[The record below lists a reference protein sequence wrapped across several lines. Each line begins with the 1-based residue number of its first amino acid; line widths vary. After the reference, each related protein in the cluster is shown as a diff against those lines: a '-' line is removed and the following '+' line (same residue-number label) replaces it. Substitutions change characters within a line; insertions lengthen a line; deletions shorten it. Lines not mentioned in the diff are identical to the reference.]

1 MLFRRVSGP
10 KRILFSGEVIEIEY
24 EHNFRNDWKKL
35 VRAWGLA
42 AFLVM
47 ILSISIPFPF
57 PGVHYLSASGSE
69 SLGTNTPYYSALYN
83 TYVYWS
89 ETLYASSV
97 SNYLTHISF
106 ESASLGSSSN
116 PAWTFG
122 VGVSGDNLT
131 ITQITS
137 SFIEFDAW
145 PSLSSL
151 ANIYFYYAGAVP
163 SEVIVGNVTI
173 SASGFLTNSSCTAPC
188 VLLNQ
193 NSGYIEILDT
203 QASAMNLVYPGAQP
217 TTSTT
222 STVSSQSSSAPPPP
236 VTTTVTTTAITTTF
250 VSTTQ
255 SSVTTVSTTNNPP
268 PVITTSTAQTKTIT
282 LTTAST
288 TSSTTTIET
297 TSSVLTSATLDHAS
311 SSSSTSSSTSITN
324 SSQSSS
330 SSTSSV
336 STSETSATSYTFT
349 KTTRAPAVSPFA
361 SMVVAIDSIP
371 FSKSATIVSQTSMIT
386 SLTLLA
392 TIAPFGV
399 RRLANAHDK
408 TESLLKRV
416 QRDHLR
422 PWRKRLESLY
432 GQALDFVSGR

>member
-1 MLFRRVSGP
+1 
-10 KRILFSGEVIEIEY
+10 
-24 EHNFRNDWKKL
+24 
-35 VRAWGLA
+35 
-42 AFLVM
+42 M
-47 ILSISIPFPF
+47 ILSISIPF

-106 ESASLGSSSN
+106 ESASLGSSGN

-145 PSLSSL
+145 PALSSQ
-151 ANIYFYYAGAVP
+151 ANIYFYYVGAVP
-163 SEVIVGNVTI
+163 LEVIVGNVTI
-173 SASGFLTNSSCTAPC
+173 SASSFLTNSSCTAPC
-188 VLLNQ
+188 VLLNR
-193 NSGYIEILDT
+193 NSGYVEILDS

-222 STVSSQSSSAPPPP
+222 STVSSQSSSTPPPQPPPP
-236 VTTTVTTTAITTTF
+236 VTTTATTTTAITTTF
-250 VSTTQ
+250 VSSTQ

-282 LTTAST
+282 LTTTST
-288 TSSTTTIET
+288 TSTSSTTTIET
-297 TSSVLTSATLDHAS
+297 TSSVLTSLSLDHTS
-311 SSSSTSSSTSITN
+311 SNSSASSSTSITN

-336 STSETSATSYTFT
+336 STSETSATSYTYT

-371 FSKSATIVSQTSMIT
+371 FSKSAMIVSQTSMIT

-408 TESLLKRV
+408 TDSLLKRV

-432 GQALDFVSGR
+432 REALDFVSGR